1 MHASLCAMR
10 FCPSTRDMAIAP
22 SARRPLPH
30 AALVWTA
37 AIPCPPPARAEA
49 NAGLHVAPRHQDAS
63 CTHGTIA
70 LLTLAAPALP
80 KAQEFPHVLF
90 ACVRRLCGVPIT
102 LSCARASGRKHG
114 DKNGS
119 DDSNANN
126 PRSKEQEWTH
136 WDLNPGPS
144 ACEADVIP
152 LHHVPLAVRP
162 RYAMQSLN
170 GPTSEVVAAP
180 ARQLQPRAPSI
191 PLNVAIAWKAE
202 ARRTERHFAPNA
214 PSRAGSHARSFACWL
229 LQACSCCDALRLWAV
244 STLSGPDVPTNM
256 RRAMALCS

>member
-1 MHASLCAMR
+1 MLPPWVCADRASVLGID
-10 FCPSTRDMAIAP
+10 TNIGIAP
-22 SARRPLPH
+22 G
-30 AALVWTA
+30 AALSAPSSPPFTA
-37 AIPCPPPARAEA
+37 YCAQTIRPPRCK
-49 NAGLHVAPRHQDAS
+49 V
-63 CTHGTIA
+63 
-70 LLTLAAPALP
+70 LTLAVPAPP
-80 KAQEFPHVLF
+80 KAQEFPHVLP
-90 ACVRRLCGVPIT
+90 ACACCVCSVPIA
-102 LSCARASGRKHG
+102 LSCARATGRKHG
-114 DKNGS
+114 DKNG
-119 DDSNANN
+119 DDDNNANN

-202 ARRTERHFAPNA
+202 ARRTERHFAPSA
-214 PSRAGSHARSFACWL
+214 PPRAGSHARAFARWL

-244 STLSGPDVPTNM
+244 SMQSGPDAPTNM